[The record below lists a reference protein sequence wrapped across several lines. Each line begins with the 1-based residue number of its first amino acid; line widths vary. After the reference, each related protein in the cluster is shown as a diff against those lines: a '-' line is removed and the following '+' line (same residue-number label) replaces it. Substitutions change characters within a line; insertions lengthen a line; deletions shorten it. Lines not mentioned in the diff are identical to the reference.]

1 MNILVTL
8 IFFILTITW
17 SWAYGCGQQQNRQ
30 DKKCRQIDDDFN
42 GHGSAPVRRGAHCPM
57 EHIQGFSQ
65 RPWGECRH
73 HIAPVAAMVDEFEWN
88 TQNTNKTQLFAS
100 NYGTFW
106 LLVVC
111 ENFNP
116 KTDPLLSSLM
126 RQALFKCE
134 TPRLELKSLQSFL
147 AIIRFQG
154 TKSKKVSK
162 LARSFLIKVAHICAN
177 RDIPVKRSRS
187 SLKSWAH
194 ICAHRG

>member
-57 EHIQGFSQ
+57 EHIQGFTQ
-65 RPWGECRH
+65 RPSGECRH

-88 TQNTNKTQLFAS
+88 TQNTNKTQLFAI
-100 NYGTFW
+100 NYGTFQS
-106 LLVVC
+106 LVVC

-116 KTDPLLSSLM
+116 KMDPLISSSM
-126 RQALFKCE
+126 RQASCTCE
-134 TPRLELKSLQSFL
+134 TSWLELKSSRTFL
-147 AIIRFQG
+147 AIKRCEG
-154 TKSKKVSK
+154 TKIGKV
-162 LARSFLIKVAHICAN
+162 IKQ
-177 RDIPVKRSRS
+177 SRS
-187 SLKSWAH
+187 LILMNKSVAR
-194 ICAHRG
+194 C